1 MSRTL
6 TISDE
11 LYERLDAKA
20 RRQRVSIEDLL
31 LSWQGPE
38 EDDVAMELRRRRS
51 AVARIEATRAE
62 LAARY
67 GEMPDSVEIIREDRA
82 R

>member
-11 LYERLDAKA
+11 LYERLEVEARGRGLSVERLLERQANNGSDLQQRTEAVRNIHVLCNRLFAK
-20 RRQRVSIEDLL
+20 
-31 LSWQGPE
+31 
-38 EDDVAMELRRRRS
+38 
-51 AVARIEATRAE
+51 
-62 LAARY
+62 Y
-67 GEMPDSVEIIREDRA
+67 GEMTDSTAVIREDRA